1 MIRAVP
7 CVWFAYV
14 FVVVAFFDSCVMV
27 NIGRHTSICTTRI
40 AFFRRAKY
48 IVVDPP
54 RVRFSGLAI
63 VGKYPDTLFSHYL
76 SLSISL
82 SFLLSSN
89 NYAHC
94 SKRLTSSSIQTT
106 LPLSLSLSFCFSRQR
121 TTTTSRICQCARR
134 PEPPLMRL

>member
-63 VGKYPDTLFSHYL
+63 IGKYPDTLFAHYL
-76 SLSISL
+76 SHYFSL
-82 SFLLSSN
+82 SLCLFCFLQIIMLTAPN
-89 NYAHC
+89 ALR
-94 SKRLTSSSIQTT
+94 RLRFK
-106 LPLSLSLSFCFSRQR
+106 LPFLSLSLFLSVSPGSAQPLLAAFASVQEGQSR
-121 TTTTSRICQCARR
+121 
-134 PEPPLMRL
+134 L